1 MPASLETPTLAHAP
15 AHPLARAH
23 RLRNHLGALTLALL
37 AACGGCR
44 KTDAERAAEERAEIE
59 KKIRDSTTLV
69 PYRAFKLTLRAQGTG
84 EEPEAVAALWKMI
97 DETRSLPEKAATA
110 EEARRQAET
119 YLKLAVAFYKAK
131 QTLREH
137 DEDDYPLLWTQV
149 QRASQEPVKPPL
161 PGYDNGMEHLFM
173 GALLVALDTADRG
186 NTLPVT
192 DLTLYEFSRATPRAE
207 WPAGLRTASRG
218 SRGLSFMQ
226 ARYHY
231 AAEEELTAYLAEVE
245 QLSSDESNLLRA
257 WGTTPGQER
266 EGLLAMGHFLRAWN
280 RMQLERDEQ
289 ATDDVDA
296 GLKSL
301 EKLGIEN
308 ELTWWGSAF
317 VSYRRE
323 RYPEAAASLDK
334 LASSPY
340 LDEPT
345 RKELQESADALRTH
359 GKSLPVFRQQRAAV
373 ILVRALVARAGGLE
387 KILVTVLG
395 EERAKQVYEPI
406 RWMERM
412 HKGLAAVRTEDV
424 VREAGGMLDKA
435 REAGHQ
441 GLSTLKE
448 KLGGE
453 GRGDAGDSASSGPP

>member
-1 MPASLETPTLAHAP
+1 MS
-15 AHPLARAH
+15 
-23 RLRNHLGALTLALL
+23 ALTLALL

-59 KKIRDSTTLV
+59 KKIRDSNTLV
-69 PYRAFKLTLRAQGTG
+69 PYRAFKLTLRAQGTA
-84 EEPEAVAALWKMI
+84 EEPEAVTALWKI
-97 DETRSLPEKAATA
+97 LEETQNLPEKAVTA
-110 EEARRQAET
+110 EEARREAET

-137 DEDDYPLLWTQV
+137 DEDDYPLLWTKEQA
-149 QRASQEPVKPPL
+149 RSNAPLEPPL
-161 PGYDNGMEHLFM
+161 PGYDNGMEHLFVGM
-173 GALLVALDTADRG
+173 VLVALDTADQG
-186 NTLPVT
+186 NKLPVT
-192 DLTLYEFSRATPRAE
+192 DMTLYEFSRATPRAE
-207 WPAGLRTASRG
+207 WPAVLRTVSRA

-245 QLSSDESNLLRA
+245 RLPGDEGSLLYK
-257 WGTTPGQER
+257 WGTTVEQER
-266 EGLLAMGHFLRAWN
+266 EGLLAIGHCLRAWN

-289 ATDDVDA
+289 AADDVEA

-301 EKLGIEN
+301 EKLGVEN
-308 ELTWWGSAF
+308 ELTWWGSAL

-334 LASSPY
+334 LARSPY
-340 LDEPT
+340 LDEPI
-345 RKELQESADALRTH
+345 RKELQASADELRKH

-387 KILVTVLG
+387 KILITVLG

-406 RWMERM
+406 RWMERVQR
-412 HKGLAAVRTEDV
+412 GLAAVKTEDV
-424 VREAGGMLDKA
+424 MREAGSVLDKA

-448 KLGGE
+448 KLGG
-453 GRGDAGDSASSGPP
+453 AGKDGAGSSANSGPP